1 MSGQQPY
8 RTSPVHPALAPYVT
22 SLVAYDVAMGPP
34 GVHRGLPSTSLTLVL
49 PVDKPLDVG
58 WAADDSSR
66 APRWSVVSGLHA
78 GPAAIHHDGHQ
89 SGVQL
94 ALSPVGARALLGLPA
109 AALGDALLQLDELD
123 PPGAPD
129 RQLRHLPERL
139 HDTPDWSGRLRLVQ
153 DALVAALARQPAAR
167 PRSEVVEAL
176 SRLAGG
182 QRVADVA
189 AEVGWSRRH
198 LTTQVSLELGL
209 PPKAYQRVARFQAAH
224 RRLHALAQAGRPSL
238 AAVAADT
245 GYADQAHL
253 TREWVELGGCT
264 PGRWLREEFPYVQD
278 SPLAG
283 DDDGTDDADPP
294 RRAPGVEGLR
304 R

>member
-8 RTSPVHPALAPYVT
+8 RASPVHPALAPFVT

-49 PVDKPLDVG
+49 PVDEPLDVS
-58 WAADDSSR
+58 WAADGSSR
-66 APRWSVVSGLHA
+66 TRRWSVVSGLHA
-78 GPAAIHHDGHQ
+78 APAAIHHDGHQ

-94 ALSPVGARALLGLPA
+94 ALTPAGARALLGMPA
-109 AALGDALLQLDELD
+109 AALGAALLQLDELD

-129 RQLRHLPERL
+129 HQLRHLPEQL
-139 HDTPDWSGRLRLVQ
+139 HDTADWAARLRLVQ
-153 DALVAALARQPAAR
+153 DALVAALARRPAAR
-167 PRSEVVEAL
+167 PRSEVAEAL
-176 SRLAGG
+176 PRLARG
-182 QRVADVA
+182 QSVAAVA

-198 LTTQVSLELGL
+198 LTTQVGAELGL
-209 PPKAYQRVARFQAAH
+209 SPKAYQRVARFQTAH
-224 RRLHALAQAGRPSL
+224 RRLHALARTGRPSL

-253 TREWVELGGCT
+253 TREWVELGGRT
-264 PGRWLREEFPYVQD
+264 PARWLREEFPFVQD

-283 DDDGTDDADPP
+283 DDDGTDGTDPP
-294 RRAPGVEGLR
+294 RRAPATEGH
-304 R
+304 